1 MENLITKE
9 DFLELL
15 YSPVVTKALEI
26 TDIEKISKEEFTKI
40 LENIEFKEGEE
51 LFIEYKGFVAYTFD
65 VYNQETKVRIFSK
78 NENNIQHKGYYCEKW
93 SEVTPKK
100 FELWAKI
107 LQY

>member
-15 YSPVVTKALEI
+15 YSPIVTKALEI
-26 TDIEKISKEEFTKI
+26 TDMEKISKEEFDKI
-40 LENIEFKEGEE
+40 MENANDEE
-51 LFIEYKGFVAYTFD
+51 DKLFMQYKGFIAYTFD
-65 VYNQETKVRIFSK
+65 SYNQETKIRIFSK
-78 NENNIQHKGYYCEKW
+78 VENNIQHKGFFCEKW
-93 SEVTPKK
+93 SEVTPEK